1 MVSCHQR
8 VRLRKAQFSHAHT
21 KLVRLLV
28 SMFEKEIEWETA
40 FWNLFLDPA
49 AADLHWKG
57 YGRSYSEAS
66 GIRKKLVSYF
76 FQYFGRHTLQGLT
89 SID

>member
-1 MVSCHQR
+1 MVSCYQR
-8 VRLRKAQFSHAHT
+8 VRLRKAEFSHAYT
-21 KLVRLLV
+21 KLVRFLV
-28 SMFEKEIEWETA
+28 STFEKEIECETA

-66 GIRKKLVSYF
+66 GIGKIWCYISF
-76 FQYFGRHTLQGLT
+76 T
-89 SID
+89 I